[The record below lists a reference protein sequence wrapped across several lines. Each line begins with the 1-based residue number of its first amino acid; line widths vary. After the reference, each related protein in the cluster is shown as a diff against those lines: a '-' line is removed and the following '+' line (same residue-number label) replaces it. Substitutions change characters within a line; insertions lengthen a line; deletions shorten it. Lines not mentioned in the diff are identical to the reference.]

1 MFSSELF
8 SGIVFGFAYETV
20 TFFHVCDTLRMGKCE
35 LFCLFWCYFFQISDK
50 HNDVAMKFSVFSKD
64 EHVCSV
70 QKQSYFAVCIVVA
83 LAVFSLEL
91 FSGIVF
97 CFAHETV

>member
-1 MFSSELF
+1 
-8 SGIVFGFAYETV
+8 
-20 TFFHVCDTLRMGKCE
+20 
-35 LFCLFWCYFFQISDK
+35 
-50 HNDVAMKFSVFSKD
+50 MKFSVFSKD

-97 CFAHETV
+97 CFAHETVWRFCTCVMCLLCMDKSELYFFVLFFPIIYQTH